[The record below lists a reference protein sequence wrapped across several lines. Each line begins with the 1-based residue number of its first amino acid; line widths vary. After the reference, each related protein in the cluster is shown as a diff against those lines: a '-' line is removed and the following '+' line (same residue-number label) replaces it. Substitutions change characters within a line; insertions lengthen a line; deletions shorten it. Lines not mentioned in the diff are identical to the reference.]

1 MGHHLSANFT
11 TLELTRR
18 HSYDRDFLLHFKD
31 ICTEPPASLQEVAE
45 SLSILRLPACQQP
58 PLGKALTLKGRRKW
72 RDSALAR
79 TPGVTFGTLD
89 PVAGSDDVR
98 IAPSALPPP
107 AVHCDTPQ
115 RRTESVASD
124 RDPTPYSPTVVST
137 ASESGS
143 PTSTLGGCVETKL
156 ARCDS
161 REKYKDT
168 RLEELET
175 KVASL
180 MAEVEALR
188 LEVTRLQSY
197 HTAW

>member
-1 MGHHLSANFT
+1 M
-11 TLELTRR
+11 
-18 HSYDRDFLLHFKD
+18 
-31 ICTEPPASLQEVAE
+31 TEGVAE
-45 SLSILRLPACQQP
+45 SLSIHRFPTCQRS
-58 PLGKALTLKGRRKW
+58 PLGKSPTLKGRRKW

-79 TPGVTFGTLD
+79 NAGVTFGTLD

-143 PTSTLGGCVETKL
+143 PTSTLGRCVETKL
-156 ARCDS
+156 ARGDR
-161 REKYKDT
+161 REKYRET

>member
-1 MGHHLSANFT
+1 M
-11 TLELTRR
+11 
-18 HSYDRDFLLHFKD
+18 
-31 ICTEPPASLQEVAE
+31 
-45 SLSILRLPACQQP
+45 
-58 PLGKALTLKGRRKW
+58 
-72 RDSALAR
+72 
-79 TPGVTFGTLD
+79 TFGTLD

-98 IAPSALPPP
+98 IAPSALPPS
-107 AVHCDTPQ
+107 AVDHGAPQ

-124 RDPTPYSPTVVST
+124 RDPAPYSPTVVST

-143 PTSTLGGCVETKL
+143 PTSTLGGCIETKL

-161 REKYKDT
+161 REKYKET